1 MANDSNRAEIE
12 NKLNQ
17 FVLNHQPKYGVITTP
32 PIPPTP
38 QVPSPVPLPTIQPK
52 YGAPTCPSPVSGVN
66 GGSQVDIDITY
77 DQLEQ
82 NIAMLK
88 KSISSLKSSWDG
100 ETKRNV
106 DILNNS
112 WVGQDCV
119 AYTERLTSMDGK
131 VQNAI
136 SALELLCN
144 TYEKASDMIRDN
156 QNQVASSINNM

>member
-1 MANDSNRAEIE
+1 MADKVSSVVNI
-12 NKLNQ
+12 
-17 FVLNHQPKYGVITTP
+17 QPKYGVACPPVTPVDSTGETITGPGGTV
-32 PIPPTP
+32 T
-38 QVPSPVPLPTIQPK
+38 TIQPK
-52 YGAPTCPSPVSGVN
+52 YGVQFPSHPISD

-82 NIAMLK
+82 NISMLK
-88 KSISSLKSSWDG
+88 KSIANLKSSWDG

-106 DILNNS
+106 EILNNS

-119 AYTERLTSMDGK
+119 AYTDRLTSMDSK

-144 TYEKASDMIRDN
+144 TYEKASDMIKEN
-156 QNQVASSINNM
+156 QSQVASSINNM